1 MKGRQIFEH
10 ALRQVMNNLPAAL
23 RVSGAL
29 YLVQAVIG
37 LLLGAQMMG
46 AGMGGEMAM
55 RGAAGG
61 LLGGLISLAAG
72 VWIAVA
78 WHRYVLLSEEPTAV
92 LPPFMGDK
100 MGAYFLK
107 ALLIGIALLVMAMI
121 LGMIAGLIATPLFS
135 MGAGVIGL
143 LVISLV
149 VQVPLI
155 FLGLRLA
162 AALPGAAIGVDH
174 GFLAGWEATKDDWV
188 SILQLAVIMAL
199 AMWVVNLLGFFVFGR
214 IPVLAQLWQLV
225 IGWPVMMVGL
235 SILTTLYGHYV
246 QKRPLA

>member
-92 LPPFMGDK
+92 LPPFMG
-100 MGAYFLK
+100 AYFLK

-121 LGMIAGLIATPLFS
+121 LGMIAGVIVTPLFS

-143 LVISLV
+143 LVLSLV

-155 FLGLRLA
+155 FLGLRMA

>member
-1 MKGRQIFEH
+1 MKGRRIFEH

-23 RVSGAL
+23 KVSGAL

-174 GFLAGWEATKDDWV
+174 GFLAGWEATKDDWR

>member
-23 RVSGAL
+23 RVSGVL

-46 AGMGGEMAM
+46 AGMGGEMAT
-55 RGAAGG
+55 RAAAGG
-61 LLGGLISLAAG
+61 SLGGLISLAAG

-121 LGMIAGLIATPLFS
+121 LGMVAGVIATPLFS

-162 AALPGAAIGVDH
+162 AALRGAVIGVVH
-174 GFLAGWEATKDDWV
+174 GFLGGCEASKVDWV
-188 SILQLAVIMAL
+188 AMLELSVIMAL
-199 AMWVVNLLGFFVFGR
+199 AMWVLNLLGIFVFGR
-214 IPVLAQLWQLV
+214 IPVIGTLWQLL

>member
-23 RVSGAL
+23 RVSGVL

-78 WHRYVLLSEEPTAV
+78 WHR
-92 LPPFMGDK
+92 
-100 MGAYFLK
+100 
-107 ALLIGIALLVMAMI
+107 
-121 LGMIAGLIATPLFS
+121 
-135 MGAGVIGL
+135 
-143 LVISLV
+143 
-149 VQVPLI
+149 
-155 FLGLRLA
+155 
-162 AALPGAAIGVDH
+162 
-174 GFLAGWEATKDDWV
+174 
-188 SILQLAVIMAL
+188 
-199 AMWVVNLLGFFVFGR
+199 
-214 IPVLAQLWQLV
+214 
-225 IGWPVMMVGL
+225 
-235 SILTTLYGHYV
+235 
-246 QKRPLA
+246 